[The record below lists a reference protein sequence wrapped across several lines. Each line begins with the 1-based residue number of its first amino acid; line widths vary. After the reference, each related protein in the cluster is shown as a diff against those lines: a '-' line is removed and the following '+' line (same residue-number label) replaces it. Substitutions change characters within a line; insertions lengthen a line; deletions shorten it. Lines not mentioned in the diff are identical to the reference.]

1 MQELRHLSYDY
12 LNKNKDMD
20 YKQQNY
26 VAGIQ
31 YWFYPKCRLQAQ
43 YTYCDNKKGENYNR
57 IQTQIQVRF

>member
-1 MQELRHLSYDY
+1 
-12 LNKNKDMD
+12 MD

-31 YWFYPKCRLQAQ
+31 YWFYPKCRLQTQ
-43 YTYCDNKKGENYNR
+43 YTYCDNKKGENCNR